1 MTNTMNDFGKKHPR
15 AKSPL
20 EILREIGIETA
31 SGFKKDFEKQVL
43 GKDEKMPE
51 KKNFSGEIMPGEALE
66 IKEVYTGKREN
77 EEYYYK
83 KTIMLKE
90 LREQDKIT
98 VEKRTNELR
107 IQIKAIHEEIIKL
120 AHVTPELSREVDIA
134 AFQAPVEP
142 STYEMFF
149 LERLFEFI
157 KSFREK
163 IEDSYVW
170 LSTAN
175 RRAAKKN
182 VWGQNLKKH
191 GSKYLLSA
199 EHYLQRSAG

>member
-1 MTNTMNDFGKKHPR
+1 MSNFGNNKPGG
-15 AKSPL
+15 KSPL
-20 EILREIGIETA
+20 EILREIGMETA
-31 SGFKKDFEKQVL
+31 SGFKQEFSNQVL
-43 GKDEKMPE
+43 GKENARE
-51 KKNFSGEIMPGEALE
+51 TKNLSGEIMPGESLE
-66 IKEVYTGKREN
+66 MEEVVAGKRET

-90 LREQDKIT
+90 LREKDKVL

-107 IQIKAIHEEIIKL
+107 IQIKAIHEELVKV
-120 AHVTPELSREVDIA
+120 AQATPELSREVDIA
-134 AFQAPVEP
+134 AFQAPTEP

-163 IEDSYVW
+163 IEDSRTW
-170 LSTAN
+170 LATAN
-175 RRAAKKN
+175 KRARKKN

-199 EHYLQRSAG
+199 EHYLTRSAG

>member
-1 MTNTMNDFGKKHPR
+1 MNDFGKKQPR

-20 EILREIGIETA
+20 EILREIGLETA

-43 GKDEKMPE
+43 GKDEQKVE

-66 IKEVYTGKREN
+66 IKEVYTGKRET
-77 EEYYYK
+77 EEYYFK
-83 KTIMLKE
+83 KTVMLKE
-90 LREQDKIT
+90 LREQDKVL
-98 VEKRTNELR
+98 VEKRTHELR
-107 IQIKAIHEEIIKL
+107 IKIKAIHEEIIML
-120 AHVTPELSREVDIA
+120 AKVTPELSREVDIA

-142 STYEMFF
+142 SSYEMFF

-175 RRAAKKN
+175 RRASKKN
-182 VWGQNLKKH
+182 VWGQNFKKH
-191 GSKYLLSA
+191 GAKYLLSA

>member
-1 MTNTMNDFGKKHPR
+1 MTNAMNDFGKKQPR

-20 EILREIGIETA
+20 EILREIGLETA
-31 SGFKKDFEKQVL
+31 SGIKKDLEKQIL
-43 GKDEKMPE
+43 GRQEKIE
-51 KKNFSGEIMPGEALE
+51 QKNFSGEIMPGEALE
-66 IKEVYTGKREN
+66 IKEVYTGKRES
-77 EEYYYK
+77 EEFYYK
-83 KTIMLKE
+83 KTLMLKE
-90 LREQDKIT
+90 LREQDKVL

-107 IQIKAIHEEIIKL
+107 VKIKAIHEEIVEL
-120 AHVTPELSREVDIA
+120 AKVTPELSREVDIA
-134 AFQAPVEP
+134 AFQAPIEP

-163 IEDSYVW
+163 IEDSYYW

-182 VWGQNLKKH
+182 VWGQNFKKH